1 MGDFSDSMEEVLL
14 SKKKCLLSVTPTF
27 YPSRFLF
34 FKHILRDL
42 VLQWN
47 MIELLVYVIVELWLL
62 LIQKVALNGSLA
74 VVILS
79 FSKIY
84 PLNCG
89 NMATSSSN
97 IEQRCKSE
105 GLKTL
110 TKVIFIEKILLWKF
124 VDFLKNYAFYP
135 LAPSR
140 QDQISYIITKAHG
153 NKFWRIQENQEDF
166 YGLFTPAKSF
176 FLHFRPSFWAS
187 FKQ

>member
-1 MGDFSDSMEEVLL
+1 MFKENVVCWPSKLGIRFCRTSCGPLVLIKCNKNMGDFSDSMEEVLL

-62 LIQKVALNGSLA
+62 LIQKAALNGPLA

-124 VDFLKNYAFYP
+124 VDFLKNYSCFLP
-135 LAPSR
+135 PSP
-140 QDQISYIITKAHG
+140 IKTGPNI
-153 NKFWRIQENQEDF
+153 
-166 YGLFTPAKSF
+166 
-176 FLHFRPSFWAS
+176 LHNHQSPW
-187 FKQ
+187 